1 MIDLFLQTTVNALY
15 LASFF
20 ALISVGL
27 VLIFGVLGIINF
39 AHGEFYMLGA
49 YCVLF
54 FYMTQGMPYWIAL
67 ALAAVVLAIFG
78 LIVERFLFRPM
89 LQNPLGG
96 LIISLGVLLVLQA
109 LVAMTFGVRME
120 FITSPIPGSVK
131 LLGGVGPSI
140 SGQRLLLIAAAVVL
154 LGGLWVLL
162 RRTHWGWALRACAQ
176 DAEAA
181 ALQGISM
188 RKVSRLAV
196 CIGAALAGVAGGLSA
211 PLVSPTPYMG
221 HDVIVAAFIVTIV
234 GGLGSVEGAIVAS
247 ILFAFVDTFVTT
259 YGSGVLADIV
269 GLLLMLI
276 VLTIKPTGL
285 FGKAERA

>member
-1 MIDLFLQTTVNALY
+1 MIDLFLQTTVNAIY

-49 YCVLF
+49 YTVLYL
-54 FYMTQGMPYWIAL
+54 YMMQSMPYWVAL
-67 ALAAVVLAIFG
+67 ALAAVVLGIFG

-109 LVAMTFGVRME
+109 LAAMVFGVRME
-120 FITSPIPGSVK
+120 FITAPIPGSVAIM
-131 LLGGVGPSI
+131 GAEGPSI
-140 SGQRLLLIAAAVVL
+140 SGQRLLLIAAAIVL
-154 LGGLWVLL
+154 LGGLWILL
-162 RRTHWGWALRACAQ
+162 RRTHWGWALRACSQ

-221 HDVIVAAFIVTIV
+221 HSVIVAAFIVTIV
-234 GGLGSVEGAIVAS
+234 GGLGSVEGAIIAS

>member
-49 YCVLF
+49 YCVLY
-54 FYMTQGMPYWIAL
+54 FYMMQSMPYWVAL
-67 ALAAVVLAIFG
+67 ALAAVVLAAFG

-89 LQNPLGG
+89 LKNPLGG

-109 LVAMTFGVRME
+109 LAAMLFGVRME
-120 FITSPIPGSVK
+120 FITSPIPGSVAIM
-131 LLGGVGPSI
+131 GAEGPTI
-140 SGQRLLLIAAAVVL
+140 SGQRLLLIAAAIVL

-162 RRTHWGWALRACAQ
+162 RRTHWGWALRACSQ

-221 HDVIVAAFIVTIV
+221 HSVIVAAFIVTIV
-234 GGLGSVEGAIVAS
+234 GGLGSVEGAIIAS

>member
-1 MIDLFLQTTVNALY
+1 MLDLFFQTVVNSLY
-15 LASFF
+15 MASFL
-20 ALISVGL
+20 ALIAVGL

-49 YCVLF
+49 YCVLY
-54 FYMTQGMPYWIAL
+54 FYMIQNMPYYVAL
-67 ALAAVVLAIFG
+67 ALAAVVVAIFG

-89 LQNPLGG
+89 LDNPLGG

-109 LVAMTFGVRME
+109 GVAMLFGVRME
-120 FITSPIPGSVK
+120 FITSPVPGSVT
-131 LLGGVGPSI
+131 LFGAEGPSI
-140 SGQRLLLIAAAVVL
+140 AKQRLLLIAAAVVL
-154 LGGLWVLL
+154 LGGLWGFL
-162 RRTHWGWALRACAQ
+162 RRTRWGWALRACSQ
-176 DAEAA
+176 DSEAA

-188 RKVSRLAV
+188 TRVSRLAV
-196 CIGAALAGVAGGLSA
+196 GIGAALASVAGGLSA
-211 PLVSPTPYMG
+211 PLVSPSPYMG
-221 HDVIVAAFIVTIV
+221 HSVIVAAFIVTIV
-234 GGLGSVEGAIVAS
+234 GGLGSVEGAIVAA

-269 GLLLMLI
+269 GLLLMLV